1 MSGEFNN
8 SEMRAIRSRLDFSK
22 IPTSI
27 QIPNLIEVQRRSYE
41 RFLQM
46 DKLPQER
53 EDNGLQS
60 VFTSVFPITDFRN
73 VSELEFVDFS
83 IGNWEC
89 KCGYLKGL
97 NHLRTA
103 CTHCG
108 HMVITDP
115 FHPGDV
121 LCNFC
126 GTYNKNTPDFCTK
139 CGDPVGLQLKYDQ
152 AECEERGM
160 TYSAP
165 LKVTIRLKIYDKD
178 PETGVKSLRDM
189 KEQEVFF
196 GDIPLMSQ
204 NGTFIVN
211 GTERVIVSQLHR
223 SPGVFFETANNR
235 TYFLGKIIPYRG
247 SWVEFEY
254 DQKNTLYV
262 RIDRKRKF
270 LGTIFL
276 RALGLRTDE
285 EILKTFYTVDT
296 INVKDGKLSWKV
308 VPEGQL
314 TNLQGTRPAHAITVK
329 GEELAPATRKI
340 SAHSLK
346 GLRSHKIEAVEVET
360 SEFDGAMTAADV
372 VDLTTGELLYE
383 ANQELTA
390 DKLHKIIQ
398 SGVTSFEVFFPER
411 DDVGNIITNT
421 LRRDSVRKPE
431 EALIEIYRK
440 LRPGDPPTLDT
451 ATALFEGMF
460 FDPRKY
466 DFSRVG
472 RLKFNIKLY
481 ENQDPSGLDKRTLT
495 PEDFYGTIR
504 YLLKLRK
511 NIGTVDDIDHLG
523 NRRVRAVG
531 ELMENQFRIG
541 LVRMERAIKEKMS
554 VYQEMSTAMPHDLIN
569 AKPVMAAIR
578 EFFGSSQLS
587 QFMDQTNPLS
597 EITHKRRLSALG
609 PGGLSRERAGFEVRD
624 VHPTHYGRICPIE
637 TPEGPN
643 IGLISSL
650 SCFARINEYGF
661 IESPYR
667 RVKDGRALDY
677 VSVINAGESGLR
689 QGDYLEISDAR
700 KQNEQLK
707 KDKKRTM
714 DLAPFSFYLSAWEED
729 RHTIAQANIELDE
742 KLNIVQDVVD
752 ARRQGNFV
760 LVNKSE
766 VDYVDVSPKQLVS
779 VAASLVPFLEHDD
792 ANRALM
798 GANMQRQSVPLLVSE
813 APFVGTGMEGVTA
826 RDSGAVI
833 LAKRNGI
840 IDSVDSERIIVRVEG
855 EHHPT
860 QLSREVG
867 SDIYQLTK
875 FKRSNQNTCINQ
887 KPIVRKGDRV
897 VKGQVIADGPCT
909 EQGEL
914 GLGRNVL
921 VAFMPWRGYNFEDAI
936 LISEKLVREDYYTS
950 IHIEEFEIE
959 ARDTKLGP
967 EEITRD
973 IPNVSEHALRDLDDS
988 GIIRIGAK
996 IGHNDILVGKVT
1008 PKGETQLTPEEKLL
1022 RAIFGEKAGDVRD
1035 ASLTCPPGIEGTV
1048 VDVRI
1053 FSRKGQEKDERAK
1066 QIEQEMIEKLERNL
1080 ADEIRIL
1087 TDERLKRLEAILGAK
1102 EVLADLHDERTNK
1115 KLLNKGDILDRD
1127 TIELISTR
1135 NLKRIR
1141 YADKD
1146 PRVNEQIDEIEEM
1159 TSRQIDVLRKITNE
1173 KIGKMQKGDELSPG
1187 VIKMVKVYIAMKRK
1201 LSVGDKMAG
1210 RHGNKGVIARIL
1222 PEEDMPYLPDGTP
1235 VEIVLNPLGVPSR
1248 MNVGQILETHLG
1260 WAAHELGRQVA
1271 ELAAT
1276 MQSANEVREL
1286 FKARFA
1292 GTAALSQLLD
1302 LDDEQTMRVAAG
1314 MKRGIWF
1321 GTAVFDGAR
1330 ETEIKALLKAA
1341 GLPSSGKTQLY
1352 DGMIGEAFEQPA
1364 TVGYIYMLKLS
1375 HLVDDKI
1382 HARSIGPYSLIT
1394 QQPLGGKAQFGG
1406 QRFGEMEVWALEA
1419 YGAAYILQELLT
1431 AKSDDVF
1438 GRTKIYEAIVKGE
1451 AAIEPGV
1458 PESFNV
1464 LIRELQSLCL
1474 DVELIKQADQ
1484 KKPALPA
1491 IAAAD

>member
-1 MSGEFNN
+1 MSGESNN

-346 GLRSHKIEAVEVET
+346 SLRSHKIDAVEVET

-390 DKLHKIIQ
+390 DKLHKIVQ
-398 SGVTSFEVFFPER
+398 SGVTTVEVFFPER

-677 VSVINAGESGLR
+677 VSVVNAGESGLR
-689 QGDYLEISDAR
+689 QGDYLEITEAR

-798 GANMQRQSVPLLVSE
+798 GANMQRQSVPLLVAE

-1187 VIKMVKVYIAMKRK
+1187 VIKMVKVYVAMKRK

-1260 WAAHELGRQVA
+1260 WAAHELGKQVA
-1271 ELAAT
+1271 EAAESMT
-1276 MQSANEVREL
+1276 KANEVREL

>member
-1 MSGEFNN
+1 MPNEN
-8 SEMRAIRSRLDFSK
+8 RALRSRLDFSK
-22 IPTSI
+22 IPTAI

-46 DKLPQER
+46 DKLPSER

-73 VSELEFVDFS
+73 ISQLDFVDFS

-89 KCGYLKGL
+89 KCGHLKGL
-97 NHLRTA
+97 HHLRTT
-103 CTHCG
+103 CVSCG
-108 HMVITDP
+108 AMVITDP

-121 LCNFC
+121 LCHKC
-126 GTYNKNTPDFCTK
+126 GTYNKNTPDFCNK

-165 LKVTIRLKIYDKD
+165 LKVTVRLTIYDKD
-178 PETGVKSLRDM
+178 PETGAKSIRDI

-196 GDIPLMSQ
+196 GDIPLMTQ

-276 RALGLRTDE
+276 RALGLKTDE

-296 INVKDGKLSWKV
+296 ISVKDGKLHWNISEDATK
-308 VPEGQL
+308 PTHLLGSK
-314 TNLQGTRPAHAITVK
+314 PAHAVMVN
-329 GEELAPATRKI
+329 GEEVAHSGRKI
-340 SAHSLK
+340 TPSILK
-346 GLRSHKIEAVEVET
+346 ALRAGKVSSVEVE
-360 SEFDGAMTAADV
+360 SAELDAAVTAADV
-372 VDLTTGELLYE
+372 VDTTTGEVIVE
-383 ANQELTA
+383 ANLELTSER
-390 DKLHKIIQ
+390 LHRVVE

-451 ATALFEGMF
+451 ATTLFEGMF

-481 ENQDPSGLDKRTLT
+481 ENQDAGGLDKRTLT

-511 NIGTVDDIDHLG
+511 NIGVVDDIDHLG

-667 RVKDGRALDY
+667 RVRDGQVLDY
-677 VSVINAGESGLR
+677 VQVSNAGESGLR
-689 QGDYLEISDAR
+689 VGDHLEKGEA
-700 KQNEQLK
+700 KKLNAKLK
-707 KDKKRTM
+707 AEGKRGV
-714 DLAPFSFYLSAWEED
+714 DVEAFSFYLSAWEED

-742 KLNIVQDVVD
+742 NLKITEELVN

-760 LVNKSE
+760 LVNRAE

-798 GANMQRQSVPLLVSE
+798 GANMQRQSVPLLVAE
-813 APFVGTGMEGVTA
+813 APLVGTGMEGVTA

-833 LAKRNGI
+833 LARRNGFV
-840 IDSVDSERIIVRVEG
+840 DSVDSERIIIRVEG

-887 KPIVRKGDRV
+887 KPIVRHGDRV

-914 GLGRNVL
+914 ALGRNVL
-921 VAFMPWRGYNFEDAI
+921 VGFMPWRGYNFEDAI

-950 IHIEEFEIE
+950 VHIEEFEIE

-973 IPNVSEHALRDLDDS
+973 IPNVSENALKDLDES

-996 IGHNDILVGKVT
+996 IKHNDILVGKVT

-1066 QIEQEMIEKLERNL
+1066 LIESDQISKLEKNL

-1087 TDERLKRLEAILGAK
+1087 TDERLKRLDAILGGK
-1102 EVLADLHDERTNK
+1102 VVLADLHDERTNK
-1115 KLLNKGDILDRD
+1115 RLLVKDAVLDRD
-1127 TIELISTR
+1127 AIERISTK

-1173 KIGKMQKGDELSPG
+1173 KIAKLQKGDELAPG
-1187 VIKMVKVYIAMKRK
+1187 VIKLVKVYIAMKRK

-1260 WAAHELGRQVA
+1260 WAAHTLGVKIA
-1271 ELAAT
+1271 ELVE
-1276 MQSANEVREL
+1276 QNRDANAIREVVTE
-1286 FKARFA
+1286 KFA
-1292 GTAALSQLLD
+1292 GTATLQLLLD
-1302 LDDEQTMRVAAG
+1302 LDDEMLLRVTKG

-1330 ETEIKALLKAA
+1330 EEEIKALLASA
-1341 GLPSSGKTQLY
+1341 GLPSSGKSYLF
-1352 DGMIGEAFEQPA
+1352 DGMTGEQFEQPV

-1431 AKSDDVF
+1431 AKSDDVY

-1474 DVELIKQADQ
+1474 DVELIKQIDG
-1484 KKPALPA
+1484 KKVLVPVPA